1 MISFWVDLTRHYVCS
16 FTLKSCELARTST
29 KNVMKFLKGKQM
41 AINLHGFTSN
51 GKRYIQVESQPH
63 HITGIFRKM
72 VCLCNSKYESQV
84 VNTKSAYF
92 ECEEDGTISFYQSVS
107 SEGIKSGIWTYLVYE
122 CEETEEKVFQDKF
135 VDTSIN
141 YLYKLLAGHKI
152 VQNATS
158 IHEYLKYKFNENEY
172 LDVHLPTYWDN
183 FTGRAIANLLLEE
196 FQAFNSSSLFA
207 KGDGKKYMKTVINNF
222 IQLGRKVLD
231 KGGTIKD
238 FELHQY
244 DLLKN
249 IRINEIANLIIEYND
264 YRLWQ
269 AALPSKS
276 KAVEYA
282 FSAALD
288 LICQMT

>member
-1 MISFWVDLTRHYVCS
+1 
-16 FTLKSCELARTST
+16 
-29 KNVMKFLKGKQM
+29 MKFSKGKQM
-41 AINLHGFTSN
+41 AIHLHGFTSN

-63 HITGIFRKM
+63 HITGVFRKM
-72 VCLCNSKYESQV
+72 VCFCNSKYESKV
-84 VNTKSAYF
+84 MNTESAYF
-92 ECEEDGTISFYQSVS
+92 ECDEDGTITFYQSVNS
-107 SEGIKSGIWTYLVYE
+107 DGIKSGVWTYLVYE
-122 CEETEEKVFQDKF
+122 CGETEEKIFPDKF
-135 VDTSIN
+135 IDTSIN
-141 YLYKLLAGHKI
+141 DDYLYKLLAGQKI

-158 IHEYLKYKFNENEY
+158 IHEYLKYKLYENEY
-172 LDVHLPTYWDN
+172 LDIHLPANWDN
-183 FTGRAIANLLLEE
+183 LTGRAIANLILEE

-207 KGDGKKYMKTVINNF
+207 QDDGKKYMKTVINNF
-222 IQLGRKVLD
+222 IELGRQVLD
-231 KGGTIKD
+231 KDGTIKD

-244 DLLKN
+244 DILKN
-249 IRINEIANLIIEYND
+249 IRISEIANLIIEYND